1 MRQWLYMATRKARPV
16 PARGFFGCSA
26 RPGFLVSVLCFLFLL
41 THAGF
46 AQTSN
51 GNASAKVGSELK
63 ARLADSTS
71 PGLTRFSVV
80 IESGLGSQSVD
91 PDVRR
96 ERVRERQQGI
106 IDAVPQAQFNVLRRY
121 ENLAGFSAQGGA
133 AAVDALAQHPWVS
146 FIYADRKAFATL
158 VQGVPLIGADTA
170 HALGFTGQGVS
181 VAVIDS
187 GIDTDHPDLVDD
199 IVEERCWCEGGAGP
213 INGCCPNGLETM
225 IGVGAAE
232 DVQGH
237 GTTVSGIV
245 TSGGVVAAEGVAPDS
260 GVVAI
265 KTLDSSGGG
274 TFSDIDAALDWLI
287 TNHALY
293 DVRVVNMSIS
303 DGVEHASTGA
313 FPCSSSVTSNAIDDL
328 TALGIA
334 VVASSGNDAY
344 DAGIGFPAC
353 VTNAISV
360 GGVYD
365 ANIGS
370 ISWCSPT
377 TCTPPLCTDTT
388 TAADQFV
395 CHTNSSSDLDVLAP
409 DWRTATSAIGGGTT
423 NFGGTSAS
431 APYVSGLAALLFE
444 QDPSRTPSDA
454 LTLMTTG
461 APMVV
466 NPDNA
471 LSFPRADVS
480 LAFPVCGDG
489 VAEGAED
496 CDDGNLL
503 AGDCCSPTCAFE
515 GLGSSCDDGNACTAP
530 DQCDGAGLCA
540 PGIPVVCD
548 DGEFCNGSETCDP
561 ASGCQAGPPV
571 PVDDGVGCTDDSCDE
586 VGDVV
591 VNASNDG
598 LCDNGQFCDGNESC
612 DPVLDCQAGPP
623 VPVDDGVGCTAD
635 TCDEVL
641 NLVSNLPDDLACDDG
656 DACTADACDGVTGCS
671 NSPIPGCGVA
681 LPAAGT
687 TGHLLLLFG
696 LLLTGVGSLGWRLR

>member
-1 MRQWLYMATRKARPV
+1 M
-16 PARGFFGCSA
+16 
-26 RPGFLVSVLCFLFLL
+26 
-41 THAGF
+41 
-46 AQTSN
+46 
-51 GNASAKVGSELK
+51 
-63 ARLADSTS
+63 
-71 PGLTRFSVV
+71 V
-80 IESGLGSQSVD
+80 IESGLESRGVD

-96 ERVRERQQGI
+96 ARIRERQQAI
-106 IDAVPQAQFNVLRRY
+106 IDAAPKAQLNVLRRY
-121 ENLAGFSAQGGA
+121 ENLSGFVARGDA
-133 AAVDALAQHPWVS
+133 AAVEALAQHPWVS
-146 FIYADRKAFATL
+146 LIYADRKAFASL
-158 VQGVPLIGADTA
+158 IQGVPLVGADRA
-170 HALGFTGQGVS
+170 HALGFTGLGVS

-187 GIDTDHPDLVDD
+187 GIDTDHPDLLDD
-199 IVEERCWCEGGAGP
+199 IVEERCWCSGGAGP

-225 IGVGAAE
+225 SGAGAAE

-245 TSGGVVAAEGVAPDS
+245 TSGGVVAADGVAPDA
-260 GVVAI
+260 GIVAI
-265 KTLDSSGGG
+265 KTLDNSGGG

-287 TNHALY
+287 TNHAIY
-293 DVRVVNMSIS
+293 DVRVVNLSIS
-303 DGVEHASTGA
+303 DGAENTDASV
-313 FPCSSSVTSNAIDDL
+313 FPCSGSVTSNAISDL

-334 VVASSGNDAY
+334 VVASSGNDAF

-353 VTNAISV
+353 VADAISV

-377 TCTPPLCTDTT
+377 TCTPPLCTDST

-395 CHTNSSSDLDVLAP
+395 CHTNSSSELDLLAP
-409 DWRTATSAIGGGTT
+409 DWRTATSALGGGTT

-454 LTLMTTG
+454 LTVMTSG

-480 LAFPVCGDG
+480 SAFPVCGDG
-489 VAEGAED
+489 IVEGGED

-503 AGDCCSPTCAFE
+503 SGDCCSSICVYE

-540 PGIPVVCD
+540 PGTPLNCD
-548 DGEFCNGSETCDP
+548 DGEFCNGTETCD
-561 ASGCQAGPPV
+561 AGLGCQPGAAV

-586 VGDVV
+586 VGDTVL
-591 VNASNDG
+591 NTPNNG
-598 LCDNGQFCDGNESC
+598 LCDNGQFCDGAETC
-612 DPVLDCQAGPP
+612 DAALDCQPGTA
-623 VPVDDGVGCTAD
+623 VPVDDGVGCTD
-635 TCDEVL
+635 DSCDEVL
-641 NLVSNLPDDLACDDG
+641 NLLSHVPDDLACDDG
-656 DACTADACDGVTGCS
+656 DPCTADACDALAGCS
-671 NSPIPGCGVA
+671 NAPIPGCGVA
-681 LPAAGT
+681 VPAGGPTAHG
-687 TGHLLLLFG
+687 LLLLG
-696 LLLTGVGSLGWRLR
+696 LLVTGLGSLGRRLR